1 MVTTTD
7 ATIRLGQSRDALAV
21 AQLHADSWRRH
32 YRGAY
37 SDRYLDGDLDGDRLA
52 AWTDRLGQPS
62 DDQFTLVVEQ
72 EGALIGFSHTTL
84 DEDAVWGALLENL
97 HVRHDGHRRGVGTR
111 LLRATAQTLIER
123 RPRAQM
129 YLWVLAQN
137 TGAQPFYRA
146 NGGVLGDREP
156 AAAPQG
162 DPRNLVGQPTK
173 IRVAWAD
180 PAVLVK
186 SGGSLA

>member
-1 MVTTTD
+1 MATSTD
-7 ATIRLGQSRDALAV
+7 ATIRLGQSSDAPAV

-62 DDQFTLVVEQ
+62 DDQFTLVVEDQ
-72 EGALIGFSHTTL
+72 GALIGFSHTTL
-84 DEDAVWGALLENL
+84 GDDAVWGTLLENL
-97 HVRHDGHRRGVGTR
+97 HVRHDGQRRGVGTR

-123 RPRAQM
+123 QPGARL

-137 TGAQPFYRA
+137 TSAQSFYRA
-146 NGGVLGDREP
+146 N
-156 AAAPQG
+156 
-162 DPRNLVGQPTK
+162 
-173 IRVAWAD
+173 
-180 PAVLVK
+180 
-186 SGGSLA
+186 SG